1 MENIDFIANLHSQ
14 RTMLPK
20 HLDISSRKVTYW
32 KERDILPFFEKE
44 KHAKMNI
51 PEAVW
56 LYLINELASLGID
69 YKHLAA
75 LAKDV
80 WDKPRVDGYL
90 DRKLEMLI
98 NSPFSK
104 REESSKIYENLKKDE
119 KLKIALLQEIN
130 PFTDG
135 IIESILIEKNP
146 LKMFYIPSTGDHHFS
161 TGDIQLPLNLLNH
174 LNELPFICIPLVPII
189 KKIVSVEF
197 LIVNREFSYLSNAEN
212 EIKDIV
218 LYKAPKYVEIVID
231 NNTLK
236 PLIIREQHKS
246 AEQLAVFFL
255 NNKLPKNARLLIEL
269 RSQGNYKITIIT
281 K

>member
-1 MENIDFIANLHSQ
+1 
-14 RTMLPK
+14 
-20 HLDISSRKVTYW
+20 
-32 KERDILPFFEKE
+32 
-44 KHAKMNI
+44 
-51 PEAVW
+51 
-56 LYLINELASLGID
+56 
-69 YKHLAA
+69 
-75 LAKDV
+75 
-80 WDKPRVDGYL
+80 
-90 DRKLEMLI
+90 
-98 NSPFSK
+98 
-104 REESSKIYENLKKDE
+104 
-119 KLKIALLQEIN
+119 
-130 PFTDG
+130 
-135 IIESILIEKNP
+135 
-146 LKMFYIPSTGDHHFS
+146 
-161 TGDIQLPLNLLNH
+161 
-174 LNELPFICIPLVPII
+174 VPII

-255 NNKLPKNARLLIEL
+255 NNKLPKDARLLIEL